1 VKYAPVR
8 LPHVQSERKTPPAIR
23 ILLRRNRIGKIVA
36 PSHTAKGN
44 ITMEKFGTTRRQLL
58 TAIGMVG
65 GSAALYQAMTTMGHA
80 AETQF
85 SDPPKLSGARTGASV
100 LVLGAGLAGLLAAYE
115 LNKAGYKVRIL
126 EYQTRAGGRNWSL
139 YGGDTY
145 TELGGATQKV
155 GFAAGHYLNP
165 GPWRIPYHHRT
176 LLHYCKQFGVQLE
189 PFIQFN
195 HNCFVHSADAFGGKP
210 VRYREAAADF
220 EGNVAELLGKAI
232 DQKALDSELSKEDR
246 EKLTEA
252 LRGWGMLDKDMRYK
266 ANLLSSE
273 HRGYDRPPGGGVNGA
288 PVASQLFSFHD
299 VLNSQ
304 VWKNMAF
311 FMNHEMQTTMFQPVG
326 GMGMI
331 GKAFAR
337 QVQPLITY
345 NAKVS
350 RINQDKSGVT
360 VTYADTG
367 TGSVSEAKADFCVCT
382 IPLGVLNQIP
392 NNLSPRKRAAVA
404 AVPYSNSVK
413 IGLQMARRFW
423 EEEDYIYGGHSFTSQ
438 DIALVSY
445 PNYHLFE
452 DGPGVLLGAFASGA
466 GAYRLAGMTPEQ
478 RIEAALAQGSVFHPG
493 TYRKEFQTGASV
505 AWSRVPWTMGCC
517 ARWNE
522 ETRKE
527 HYQTLVAV
535 DDRVVLAGEHASY
548 VGCWMEGAL
557 LSSIDA
563 ITRLHKRALEA

>member
-1 VKYAPVR
+1 
-8 LPHVQSERKTPPAIR
+8 
-23 ILLRRNRIGKIVA
+23 
-36 PSHTAKGN
+36 
-44 ITMEKFGTTRRQLL
+44 MTTRRQLL

-85 SDPPKLSGARTGASV
+85 KGPPDLSGARAGATV
-100 LVLGAGLAGLLAAYE
+100 LVLGAGLAGMVAAHE
-115 LNKAGYKVRIL
+115 LSKAGYKVRIL
-126 EYQTRAGGRNWSL
+126 EYQNRAGGRNWSL

-145 TELGGATQKV
+145 TELGGANQKV
-155 GFAAGHYLNP
+155 QFDSGHYLNP

-176 LLHYCKQFGVQLE
+176 LLHYCKTFGVQLE

-195 HNCFVHSADAFGGKP
+195 HNAFVHSADAFGGKP

-220 EGNVAELLGKAI
+220 EGNVAELLGKAV
-232 DQKALDSELSKEDR
+232 DQKALDSELSLEDR
-246 EKLTEA
+246 QKLMEA
-252 LRGWGMLDKDMRYK
+252 LRGWGMLDKDMRYR
-266 ANLLSSE
+266 ANLMSSE
-273 HRGYDRPPGGGVNGA
+273 HRGFEKSPGGGVDGA
-288 PVASQLFSFHD
+288 PVPSQLFSFHD

-304 VWKNMAF
+304 VWRNMAF

-331 GKAFAR
+331 GKAFAK
-337 QVQPLITY
+337 QVQPLITQ
-345 NAKVS
+345 NAKVT
-350 RINQDKSGVT
+350 RIQQDKAGVT
-360 VTYADTG
+360 VTYADTASG
-367 TGSVSEAKADFCVCT
+367 AVTEAKADYCVCT

-392 NNLSPRKRAAVA
+392 NNLSPAKRAAIA
-404 AVPYSNSVK
+404 AVPYNHSVK

-423 EEEDYIYGGHSFTSQ
+423 ETDDYIYGGHSFTSQ
-438 DIALVSY
+438 DISLVSY
-445 PNYHLFE
+445 PNYKLFE

-466 GAYRLAGMTPEQ
+466 GAYRLAGMTPEE

-493 TYRKEFQTGASV
+493 VYRREFQTGASV
-505 AWSRVPWTMGCC
+505 AWGRVPWTMGCC

-557 LSSIDA
+557 LSSLDA
-563 ITRLHKRALEA
+563 ITRLHRRALEA

>member
-1 VKYAPVR
+1 
-8 LPHVQSERKTPPAIR
+8 
-23 ILLRRNRIGKIVA
+23 
-36 PSHTAKGN
+36 
-44 ITMEKFGTTRRQLL
+44 MEKFGTTRRQLL

-85 SDPPKLSGARTGASV
+85 SGPPKLSGARAGASV

-126 EYQTRAGGRNWSL
+126 EYQARAGGRNWSL

-165 GPWRIPYHHRT
+165 GPWGIPYHHRT
-176 LLHYCKQFGVQLE
+176 LLHHCKQFGVQLE

-273 HRGYDRPPGGGVNGA
+273 HHGYDRRPGGGVNGA
-288 PVASQLFSFHD
+288 PVVTPLFSCHD
-299 VLNSQ
+299 FPTSQ
-304 VWKNMAF
+304 AWNTMHY

-350 RINQDKSGVT
+350 RINQDKTGVT
-360 VTYADTG
+360 VTYAASG
-367 TGSVSEAKADFCVCT
+367 TGAGSEAKTDLYCFT

-392 NNLSPRKRAAVA
+392 NNLPPKKRAAVA
-404 AVPYSNSVK
+404 
-413 IGLQMARRFW
+413 
-423 EEEDYIYGGHSFTSQ
+423 
-438 DIALVSY
+438 
-445 PNYHLFE
+445 
-452 DGPGVLLGAFASGA
+452 
-466 GAYRLAGMTPEQ
+466 
-478 RIEAALAQGSVFHPG
+478 
-493 TYRKEFQTGASV
+493 
-505 AWSRVPWTMGCC
+505 
-517 ARWNE
+517 
-522 ETRKE
+522 
-527 HYQTLVAV
+527 
-535 DDRVVLAGEHASY
+535 
-548 VGCWMEGAL
+548 
-557 LSSIDA
+557 
-563 ITRLHKRALEA
+563 

>member
-1 VKYAPVR
+1 M
-8 LPHVQSERKTPPAIR
+8 ER
-23 ILLRRNRIGKIVA
+23 
-36 PSHTAKGN
+36 
-44 ITMEKFGTTRRQLL
+44 FGTTRRQLL

-65 GSAALYQAMTTMGHA
+65 GTAALYQAMTTMGHA
-80 AETQF
+80 AETQYKG
-85 SDPPKLSGARTGASV
+85 PPNLSGARAGASI
-100 LVLGAGLAGLLAAYE
+100 LVLGAGLAGMLAAYE

-126 EYQTRAGGRNWSL
+126 EYQNRAGGRNWSL

-155 GFAAGHYLNP
+155 GFAPGHYLNP

-176 LLHYCKQFGVQLE
+176 LLHYCKAFGVQLE

-195 HNCFVHSADAFGGKP
+195 HNAFVHSADAFGGKP

-232 DQKALDSELSKEDR
+232 DQKALDSELTAEDR
-246 EKLTEA
+246 DKLKEA

-273 HRGYDRPPGGGVNGA
+273 HRGYDRPPGGGVDGE
-288 PVASQLFSFHD
+288 PIPSKLFNFHD

-337 QVQPLITY
+337 QVQPMITY
-345 NAKVS
+345 NAKVT
-350 RINQDKSGVT
+350 RIIQDKAGVT
-360 VTYADTG
+360 VRYADTG
-367 TGSVSEAKADFCVCT
+367 TGTVSEAKADFCVCA

-392 NNLSPRKRAAVA
+392 NNMSSAKRAAVA

-423 EEEDYIYGGHSFTSQ
+423 ETDDYIYGGHSFTSQ

-493 TYRKEFQTGASV
+493 VYRKEFQNGASV
-505 AWSRVPWTMGCC
+505 AWSRVPWTLGCC

-522 ETRKE
+522 ETRKQ

-535 DDRVVLAGEHASY
+535 DDRIVLAGEHASY

-557 LSSIDA
+557 LSSLDA